1 MLAYDSLCINSNIN
15 YSNYCTMSKIRIPL
29 EAILPESLKK
39 SIYEYVELFRKGVSL
54 TQNKV
59 YTHTVEIGFLELDDI
74 IIYVDNTMF
83 EIICQEVSSYFDV
96 SLTELFT
103 PSMERFYCEKR
114 QLIQTFALKYT
125 KLTSQEIARRTNRKT
140 HAAVL
145 NAQKVVNNL
154 VATEA
159 SFARDYNEIEKKI
172 KFHIIND

>member
-1 MLAYDSLCINSNIN
+1 
-15 YSNYCTMSKIRIPL
+15 MSKVKIPL

-39 SIYEYVELFRKGVSL
+39 SIYESAELFRKGVSL

-59 YTHTVEIGFLELDDI
+59 YAHSVEIGFLELDDI

-83 EIICQEVSSYFDV
+83 EIICQEVTNYFNV
-96 SLTELFT
+96 SLIELFT

-125 KLTSQEIARRTNRKT
+125 KLTSQEIATRTGRKS
-140 HAAVL
+140 HAIVL
-145 NAQKVVNNL
+145 NAKKVVNNL
-154 VATEA
+154 VATET